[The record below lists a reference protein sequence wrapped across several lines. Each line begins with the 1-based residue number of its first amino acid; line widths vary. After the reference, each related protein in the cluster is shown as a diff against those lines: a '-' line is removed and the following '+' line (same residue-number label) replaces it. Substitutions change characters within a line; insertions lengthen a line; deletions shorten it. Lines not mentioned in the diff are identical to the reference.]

1 MTIRVLLADDQ
12 ALLAATFQV
21 LIDATDDL
29 AVIAT
34 AADGDQAVRLTRA
47 TAPDV
52 VVMDVRMPHQDG
64 LSAAAQ
70 ITADPRLS
78 GTRILILT
86 TFETDDY
93 ITRALRAGV
102 NGFLGKGVGPAEFLA
117 AIRTVAAG
125 DMVLSPLATHAVVT
139 RYLTASSPD
148 RPHATPREMDNL
160 TPREQEVL
168 LCTAEGLTNDEIAER
183 LYVSPLTV
191 RTFVQRIMHKL
202 GAHHRAQLV
211 ALAYRTGFARPPQP
225 PPARP
230 PGGHAP

>member
-12 ALLAATFQV
+12 ALLVGTFQV

-29 AVIAT
+29 QVVAT
-34 AADGDQAVRLTRA
+34 AADGAQAVHLTRT

-52 VVMDVRMPHQDG
+52 VVMDIRMPHQDG

-70 ITADPRLS
+70 ITSDPQLH
-78 GTRILILT
+78 GTRVLVLT

-102 NGFLGKGVGPAEFLA
+102 NGFLGKGVGPAEFLS

-139 RYLTASSPD
+139 RYLTGSSPG
-148 RPHATPREMDNL
+148 RPTATPRELEHL

-168 LCTAEGLTNDEIAER
+168 LCAAEGLSNDEIAQR

-191 RTFVQRIMHKL
+191 RTFVQRIMHKVD
-202 GAHHRAQLV
+202 AHHRGQLV
-211 ALAYRTGFARPPQP
+211 ALAYRTGFARVPQP
-225 PPARP
+225 PPSRP
-230 PGGHAP
+230 RSGHDS

>member
-12 ALLAATFQV
+12 ALLAGTFKV
-21 LIDATDDL
+21 LIDAADGL
-29 AVIAT
+29 EVVAT
-34 AADGDQAVRLTRA
+34 AGDGEQAVRLARS

-52 VVMDVRMPHQDG
+52 VVMDIRMPRQDG

-70 ITADPRLS
+70 ITADPELD
-78 GTRILILT
+78 GTRVLILT

-102 NGFLGKGVGPAEFLA
+102 SGFLGKGVRPAEFLA

-125 DMVLSPLATHAVVT
+125 DMVLSPLGTHTVVT
-139 RYLTASSPD
+139 RYLAVAGPD
-148 RPHATPREMDNL
+148 RPLATPREMDQL

-168 LCTAEGLTNDEIAER
+168 LCVAEGLTNDEIAER
-183 LYVSPLTV
+183 LFVSPLTV

-202 GAHHRAQLV
+202 GTHHRAQLV
-211 ALAYRTGFARPPQP
+211 ALAYRTGFAHVPQP

-230 PGGHAP
+230 RPGPAP

>member
-12 ALLAATFQV
+12 ALLAGTFKV
-21 LIDATDDL
+21 LIDTADDL
-29 AVIAT
+29 EVVAT
-34 AADGDQAVRLTRA
+34 AGDGEQAVRLARA

-52 VVMDVRMPHQDG
+52 VVMDIRMPHQDG

-70 ITADPRLS
+70 ITADPQLH
-78 GTRILILT
+78 GTRVLILT

-102 NGFLGKGVGPAEFLA
+102 SGFLGKGVGPAEFLA
-117 AIRTVAAG
+117 AIRAIAAG
-125 DMVLSPLATHAVVT
+125 DMVLSPLATHTVVT
-139 RYLTASSPD
+139 RYLTACGPD
-148 RPHATPREMDNL
+148 RPHTTPRELHGL

-168 LCTAEGLTNDEIAER
+168 LCVAEGLTNEEIAAR
-183 LYVSPLTV
+183 LFVSPLTV

-211 ALAYRTGFARPPQP
+211 ALAYRTGFARIPQP

-230 PGGHAP
+230 RTEPAP

>member
-12 ALLAATFQV
+12 ALLTGTFQV
-21 LIDATDDL
+21 LIDATDGME
-29 AVIAT
+29 VVGT
-34 AADGDQAVRLTRA
+34 AADGAEAVHLTRT

-52 VVMDVRMPHQDG
+52 VVMDIRMPNRDG
-64 LSAAAQ
+64 LTAAAQ
-70 ITADPRLS
+70 ITSDPQLRD
-78 GTRILILT
+78 TRVLILT

-93 ITRALRAGV
+93 IARALRAGV
-102 NGFLGKGVGPAEFLA
+102 SGFLGKGVGPAEFLS

-139 RYLTASSPD
+139 RYLSSSSPD
-148 RPHATPREMDNL
+148 RPSATPRELENL

-168 LCTAEGLTNDEIAER
+168 LCAAEGLTNDEIAER
-183 LYVSPLTV
+183 LYVSPMTV

-211 ALAYRTGFARPPQP
+211 ALAYRTGFARVPQPPQP
-225 PPARP
+225 RP
-230 PGGHAP
+230 RHGGGS